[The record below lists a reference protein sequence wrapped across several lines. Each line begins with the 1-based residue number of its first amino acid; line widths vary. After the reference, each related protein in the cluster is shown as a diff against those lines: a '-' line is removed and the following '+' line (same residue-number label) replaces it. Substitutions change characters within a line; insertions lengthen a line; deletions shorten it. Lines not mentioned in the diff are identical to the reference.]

1 MMTRSNVMRTMLC
14 CIVAVLAV
22 CGMQAQQ
29 LKRSVIGSGS
39 ARATAGATVLR
50 GTVGQTAQGRVAAGT
65 APKHAIGFW
74 YRGSSGGTV
83 VAVPNREAEIG
94 QTTTVQILLTSSK
107 GLVTYGPRRFVIR
120 LRYNATVLVNKSPFP
135 CERNGDDCVL
145 TITGTVS
152 DTVAVLAEIPFLV
165 TLGNA
170 ERSGLVID
178 SVEWIGAASIATD
191 KRNGTFQV
199 LGICKDGDSVR
210 LIRRGP
216 SAGIIRVAP
225 MPVQTSATV
234 RAQFVERGPTR
245 IILIDAIGREIATLL
260 DASDIAP
267 GVRDIELQAG
277 TIASGSYYLVL
288 MTPSEMFSYP
298 FMISK

>member
-1 MMTRSNVMRTMLC
+1 MMSASSAVQTTLC
-14 CIVAVLAV
+14 ILVAMFAV
-22 CGMQAQQ
+22 CSLQAQQ
-29 LKRSVIGSGS
+29 LRQSVLGSGA
-39 ARATAGATVLR
+39 ARGSTSTTAVR
-50 GTVGQTAQGRVAAGT
+50 GTVGQTAQGRVALST
-65 APKHAIGFW
+65 APKHSIGFW

-107 GLVTYGPRRFVIR
+107 GLVTYGPRKFVIR
-120 LRYNATVLVNKSPFP
+120 LRYNATVLVNKSPFS

-145 TITGTVS
+145 TITGTVTDS
-152 DTVAVLAEIPFLV
+152 VAVLAEIPFLV

-178 SVEWIGAASIATD
+178 SVEWIGATSIATD

-260 DASDIAP
+260 DAIDIAP